1 MVCSVVRAWA
11 CALKGPGF
19 NSQSR
24 AHTWVTGLTP
34 DPSRGTCRQL
44 LHWLSW
50 QGSML
55 LGLPWRPLARVE
67 PNKEAILE
75 RARRLHEA
83 MWTTLSTYV
92 QAWECTSQTATSGM
106 NVVLNCVEETPEG
119 SQYTSWAYSN
129 TGVYLSSTVCPTRED
144 APPQVSEDS
153 YASGTFVETLM
164 TQQLSSE
171 LLTLGPAVP
180 SSTPVPSSASGAPDF
195 PRGFFSPTGSPP
207 NATAYSSTNLHGTL
221 PTATC
226 DARECVNCEVTA
238 TPQWYV
244 CNADDQTMNRQNKP
258 KSAREPS
265 VYALSR
271 KPCLH
276 PDPHLLCPPPPPQ
289 CTDPHILAA
298 PRSKRAGAQCTN
310 CQTTTPAVCQVNA
323 NGDPVCNACGLS
335 YKRHQANRP
344 LTMQKDGVKTRKH
357 KASHKKKK
365 KAASSLGGTGPADA
379 SGGFMMVAGG
389 SDGGNSGEVASG
401 LALGPPGTAHLYQGL
416 GPVVLSGPVSPLM
429 PFPGPLL
436 GSPTGSFPTGPM
448 PPTTSSTVEA
458 PLNQ

>member
-1 MVCSVVRAWA
+1 MGLCTKGSQVQFSV
-11 CALKGPGF
+11 KGLGSIPG
-19 NSQSR
+19 
-24 AHTWVTGLTP
+24 
-34 DPSRGTCRQL
+34 PSHGTCRQL
-44 LHWLSW
+44 LQWLFW

-67 PNKEAILE
+67 PNKKAILE
-75 RARRLHEA
+75 MAGSLHKA

-92 QAWECTSQTATSGM
+92 QAWECTSPDGHIRNECCLQ
-106 NVVLNCVEETPEG
+106 VLNCVEETPEG

-164 TQQLSSE
+164 TQQLSSD

-195 PRGFFSPTGSPP
+195 PRGFFPPTGSPP

-221 PTATC
+221 PMATC
-226 DARECVNCEVTA
+226 VV
-238 TPQWYV
+238 V
-244 CNADDQTMNRQNKP
+244 CNADDQTMNRQNRP
-258 KSAREPS
+258 KKRPK
-265 VYALSR
+265 V
-271 KPCLH
+271 
-276 PDPHLLCPPPPPQ
+276 
-289 CTDPHILAA
+289 
-298 PRSKRAGAQCTN
+298 SKRAGAQCTN

-335 YKRHQANRP
+335 YKRHQVNVAQP

-379 SGGFMMVAGG
+379 PAGGFMMVAGG

-401 LALGPPGTAHLYQGL
+401 LALGPPGTVHLYQGL